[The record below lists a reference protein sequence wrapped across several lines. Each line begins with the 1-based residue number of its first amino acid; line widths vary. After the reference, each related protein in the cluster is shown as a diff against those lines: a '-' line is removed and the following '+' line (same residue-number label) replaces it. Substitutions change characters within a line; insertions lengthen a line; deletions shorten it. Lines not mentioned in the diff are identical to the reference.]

1 MQDIWRLTRPCPQS
15 VLSTVRSHLLSIPV
29 WTRDEHSKVPSTQ
42 RSRINVPRPHTSPS
56 RYPTPQHMHGSDARS
71 PSPPESMHCERSGTS
86 REAALRLLIACIR
99 SSLWHISYR
108 QPAAADKV
116 AMVTVPC
123 HLRPHEFMLSSVLES
138 GSGLS
143 CGHQNED

>member
-1 MQDIWRLTRPCPQS
+1 
-15 VLSTVRSHLLSIPV
+15 
-29 WTRDEHSKVPSTQ
+29 
-42 RSRINVPRPHTSPS
+42 
-56 RYPTPQHMHGSDARS
+56 
-71 PSPPESMHCERSGTS
+71 MHCERSGTS

-123 HLRPHEFMLSSVLES
+123 HLRPHEFMLSSVLGS

-143 CGHQNED
+143 CGHQNEY